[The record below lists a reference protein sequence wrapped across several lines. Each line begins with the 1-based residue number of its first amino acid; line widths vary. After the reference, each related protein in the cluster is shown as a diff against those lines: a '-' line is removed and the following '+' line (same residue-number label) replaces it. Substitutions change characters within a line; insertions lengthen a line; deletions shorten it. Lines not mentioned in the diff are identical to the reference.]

1 MEPVTN
7 EQKLE
12 AIGHFPFEGKLMSAE
27 AYGSGHIN
35 DTFLLVYQ
43 IGVMGQIRV
52 ILQRMNKDVFT
63 DPVSLMENITG
74 VTSYLRERIEENG
87 PGDAERDPC
96 GGRKALLQGFQRRL
110 LESIQ
115 IYHGCYQ
122 L

>member
-63 DPVSLMENITG
+63 DPVSLMENVTG
-74 VTSYLRERIEENG
+74 VTSYLRERIEETEG
-87 PGDAERDPC
+87 IRT
-96 GGRKALLQGFQRRL
+96 GRR
-110 LESIQ
+110 
-115 IYHGCYQ
+115 
-122 L
+122 